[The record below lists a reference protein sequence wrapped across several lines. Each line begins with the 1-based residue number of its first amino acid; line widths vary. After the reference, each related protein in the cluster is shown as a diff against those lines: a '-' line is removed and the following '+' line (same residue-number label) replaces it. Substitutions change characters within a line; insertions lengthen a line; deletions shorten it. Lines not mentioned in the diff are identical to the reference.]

1 MKICLL
7 GYRSNPYSGGQG
19 IYIRHLGLALT
30 EAGHTVEV
38 ISGPPYPELDPR
50 IKLIK
55 LPSLDLYASEDHIR
69 AFKWRYLVS
78 LTDLIEYVDTVFGGF
93 PEPYTFGRRLV
104 RYFNQHQPQYDII
117 HDNQSLCY
125 GVLALQEKGYPVI
138 TTVHHPITRDL
149 EIALADTTDWGM
161 RLLIKR
167 WHSFLTMQ
175 TKVIR
180 QLHHLVTVS
189 EAARRDIASAF
200 GVDAQRI
207 QVVHNGID
215 LNRFKPMPE
224 ITRASH
230 RLMTTASA
238 DAPLKGVQ
246 YLLKALAEVAKV
258 VPDITLCLLGKLK
271 PGGETEALID
281 ALNLRD
287 RIEFHVDI
295 SDQEMVDL
303 YARATIA
310 IIPSV
315 YEGFGFPAG
324 EAMACG
330 VPVISTRGGALPEVV
345 GNCGVLVEPKDSQ
358 GLASAIL
365 DLLNRPD
372 ELERLASIGRQRIE
386 QQFQWSRAAAEFLTL
401 YQTVDGSSHVT

>member
-1 MKICLL
+1 MKICML

-19 IYIRHLGLALT
+19 IYLRHLGLALI
-30 EAGHTVEV
+30 EAGHTVDV
-38 ISGPPYPELDPR
+38 ISGPPYPDLDPR

-55 LPSLDLYASEDHIR
+55 LPSLDLYASPDHIR
-69 AFKWRYLVS
+69 AVKWGYLVS

-180 QLHHLVTVS
+180 QLKHLVTVS
-189 EAARRDIASAF
+189 EAARRDIATAF

-207 QVVHNGID
+207 KVVHNGID

-281 ALNLRD
+281 KLNLRD

-295 SDQEMVDL
+295 SDQEMVAL

-345 GNCGVLVEPKDSQ
+345 GNCGILVEPKDSQ
-358 GLASAIL
+358 GLTSAIL

-386 QQFQWSRAAAEFLTL
+386 QQFQWSRAAAEFLSL
-401 YQTVDGSSHVT
+401 YQTVDGSPHVT

>member
-7 GYRSNPYSGGQG
+7 GYRSNPYSGGHG
-19 IYIRHLGLALT
+19 IYLRHLGLALID
-30 EAGHTVEV
+30 AGHDVDV
-38 ISGPPYPELDPR
+38 ISGPPYPDLDPR
-50 IKLIK
+50 INLIK
-55 LPSLDLYASEDHIR
+55 LPSLDLYATPDHIR
-69 AFKWRYLVS
+69 AFKWGYLGS
-78 LTDLIEYVDTVFGGF
+78 ITDLIEYVDTVFGGF
-93 PEPYTFGRRLV
+93 PEPYTFGRRLI
-104 RYFNQHQPQYDII
+104 RYFDHHQPQYDIV

-149 EIALADTTDWGM
+149 EIALSETTDWGM

-167 WHSFLTMQ
+167 WHSFLSMQ

-180 QLHHLVTVS
+180 KLTHLVSVS
-189 EAARRDIASAF
+189 DAARQDIAAAF
-200 GVDAQRI
+200 DVEAQRI
-207 QVVHNGID
+207 HVVHNGID

-224 ITRASH
+224 ITRAPH

-246 YLLKALAEVAKV
+246 YLLKALAEVATV

-281 ALNLRD
+281 ALNLRN

-295 SDQEMVDL
+295 SDEAMVAL

-310 IIPSV
+310 IVPSV

-345 GNCGVLVEPKDSQ
+345 GDCGIIVPVRDPAAIARAIKELINNPDKRSELSKRGRERILKYFSWKVAAHEMVDLYHEVLEKQ
-358 GLASAIL
+358 
-365 DLLNRPD
+365 
-372 ELERLASIGRQRIE
+372 
-386 QQFQWSRAAAEFLTL
+386 
-401 YQTVDGSSHVT
+401 

>member
-19 IYIRHLGLALT
+19 IYLRHLGLALT

-55 LPSLDLYASEDHIR
+55 LPSLDLYASPDHIR
-69 AFKWRYLVS
+69 AFKWRCLVS

>member
-55 LPSLDLYASEDHIR
+55 LPSLDLYASPDHIR

-358 GLASAIL
+358 GLASANL

>member
-1 MKICLL
+1 
-7 GYRSNPYSGGQG
+7 
-19 IYIRHLGLALT
+19 
-30 EAGHTVEV
+30 
-38 ISGPPYPELDPR
+38 
-50 IKLIK
+50 
-55 LPSLDLYASEDHIR
+55 
-69 AFKWRYLVS
+69 
-78 LTDLIEYVDTVFGGF
+78 VFGGF

-104 RYFNQHQPQYDII
+104 RYFDQHQPQYDIV

-149 EIALADTTDWGM
+149 EIALAETTDWGM

-167 WHSFLTMQ
+167 WHSFLSMQ

-180 QLHHLVTVS
+180 KLTHLVSVS
-189 EAARRDIASAF
+189 DAARQDIAAAF
-200 GVDAQRI
+200 DVEAQRI
-207 QVVHNGID
+207 HVVHNGID

-224 ITRASH
+224 ITRAPH

-246 YLLKALAEVAKV
+246 YLLKALAEVATV

-295 SDQEMVDL
+295 SDEAMVAL

-310 IIPSV
+310 IVPSV

-345 GNCGVLVEPKDSQ
+345 GDCGVLVEPKDSQ
-358 GLASAIL
+358 GLAAAIL

-372 ELERLASIGRQRIE
+372 ELERLASIGRKRIE
-386 QQFQWSRAAAEFLTL
+386 QQFQWSRAAAEFLAL
-401 YQTVDGSSHVT
+401 YQTVNGSTHVT